1 MLHDNNMLQDNHAIN
16 AAGHLTVAGVDTVA
30 LAEEYGT
37 PLYVMDEAR
46 LRRNM
51 RRYADTMSKYF
62 PEGSMP
68 LMASKALSF
77 REIYRIADDE
87 GIGADVVSA
96 GELYTALSAGFPA
109 SKLYFHGSA
118 KTLAEIRMGVEAGI
132 ACFVVDNFEE
142 LHRISRVAGEHGV
155 IQNVLLRITPG
166 IDPHTYEAVN
176 TGRVDSKFGV
186 AIETGQA
193 FEITQEALETPNVR
207 LIGFH
212 CHIGSQIFEAAPFL
226 DAVDIMTQYMADI
239 RDRLGYAAEVLNLGG
254 GIAVPYVFRDPE
266 VDLDACIRDICEHL
280 TERCKA
286 LSLPMPKVLMEPGR
300 SIVADAGITLYTV
313 QNIKVIPGYKKY
325 VAVDGGMTDNPRY
338 ALYGAEHTALVAN
351 KAAEPQDEI
360 VTIAGRCCESDALI
374 GENMALQKAEVD
386 DTIAVLVT
394 GAYNYSMASNYN
406 RVPRSAVVMLKDGK
420 ARVAVRRE
428 TLEDVIAYDL

>member
-1 MLHDNNMLQDNHAIN
+1 MLQDNHSIN
-16 AAGHLTVAGVDTVA
+16 DAGHLTVAGVDTVA

-46 LRRNM
+46 LRQNM
-51 RRYADTMSKYF
+51 RRYGDIMAKYF

-77 REIYRIADDE
+77 KEIYRIADSE

-96 GELYTALSAGFPA
+96 GELYTALAAGFPA
-109 SKLYFHGSA
+109 KKLYFHGSA
-118 KTLAEIRMGVEAGI
+118 KTMKEIRMGVEAGI
-132 ACFVVDNFEE
+132 GCFVVDNFGE
-142 LHRISRVAGEHGV
+142 LARISQVAGELGV
-155 IQNVLLRITPG
+155 TQHILLRITPG

-193 FEITQEALETPNVR
+193 FEITQKALETPNVA
-207 LIGFH
+207 LDGFH
-212 CHIGSQIFEAAPFL
+212 CHIGSQIFEAEPFMK
-226 DAVDIMTQYMADI
+226 AVDIMTWYIADI
-239 RDRLGYAAEVLNLGG
+239 RDRLGYTASVLNLGG
-254 GIAVPYVFRDPE
+254 GIAVPYVYRDPKI
-266 VDLDACIRDICEHL
+266 DLDAYIRKICEHL
-280 TERCKA
+280 KERCEA
-286 LSLPMPKVLMEPGR
+286 LDLPVPVVLMEPGR
-300 SIVADAGITLYTV
+300 STVADAGITLYTV
-313 QNIKVIPGYKKY
+313 QNIKTIPGYKEY

-338 ALYGAEHTALVAN
+338 ALYGAEHTAIVAN
-351 KAAEPQDEI
+351 KASEPADQV

-386 DTIAVLVT
+386 DIVAVLVT

-406 RVPRSAVVMLKDGK
+406 RVPRPPVVMLRDGE
-420 ARVAVRRE
+420 ARVVVRRE
-428 TLEDVIAYDL
+428 TLEDVASYDL

>member
-1 MLHDNNMLQDNHAIN
+1 MTQMLQDNHGVN

-30 LAEEYGT
+30 LAEKYGT

-51 RRYADTMSKYF
+51 RRYLETMARYF
-62 PEGSMP
+62 PAGSLP

-77 REIYRIADDE
+77 REIYRIADSE

-96 GELYTALSAGFPA
+96 GELYTALRAGFPA
-109 SKLYFHGSA
+109 DRLYFHGSA
-118 KTLAEIRMGVEAGI
+118 KTEREIRMGVEAGV

-142 LHRISRVAGEHGV
+142 LSRISRIAGEKGV
-155 IQNVLLRITPG
+155 VQGILLRLTPG

-193 FEITQEALETPNVR
+193 FEITRQALETPHVR
-207 LIGFH
+207 LMGFH
-212 CHIGSQIFEAAPFL
+212 CHIGSQIFEADPFL
-226 DAVDIMTQYMADI
+226 DAVDIMTAYMADI
-239 RDRLGYAAEVLNLGG
+239 RDRLGFTARVLNLGG

-266 VDLDACIRDICEHL
+266 VDLDGCIRAICAHL
-280 TERCKA
+280 RDRCDT
-286 LSLPMPKVLMEPGR
+286 LGLPVPRVLMEPGR
-300 SIVADAGITLYTV
+300 SIAADAGVTLYTV

-338 ALYGAEHTALVAN
+338 ALYGAEHTAVVAN
-351 KAAEPQDEI
+351 RASRPADQI

-374 GENMALQKAEVD
+374 GENMALQEAEVGD
-386 DTIAVLVT
+386 IIAVLVT

-406 RVPRSAVVMLKDGK
+406 RVPRPPVVMLRDGEP
-420 ARVAVRRE
+420 RLVVRRE
-428 TLEDVIAYDL
+428 TLEDVVALDL

>member
-1 MLHDNNMLQDNHAIN
+1 MLLQENHAVN
-16 AAGHLTVAGVDTVA
+16 AAGHLTVAGADTVE
-30 LAEEYGT
+30 LAKEYGT
-37 PLYVMDEAR
+37 PLYVMDEAV

-51 RRYADTMSKYF
+51 RRYADTMAKYF
-62 PEGSMP
+62 PAGSMP
-68 LMASKALSF
+68 LMASKALSIK
-77 REIYRIADDE
+77 ELYRIADDE

-109 SKLYFHGSA
+109 EKLYFHGSA
-118 KTLAEIRMGVEAGI
+118 KTMREIRMGVEAGI
-132 ACFVVDNFEE
+132 ACFIVDNFEE
-142 LHRISRVAGEHGV
+142 LHRISRVAGELGV
-155 IQNVLLRITPG
+155 TQGIMLRITPG

-193 FEITQEALETPNVR
+193 FDITKEALETPNTR
-207 LIGFH
+207 LLGFH
-212 CHIGSQIFEAAPFL
+212 CHIGSQIFEAKPFL
-226 DAVDIMTQYMADI
+226 DAVDIMTQYIADV
-239 RDRLGYAAEVLNLGG
+239 RDRLGYTAEVLNLGG
-254 GIAVPYVFRDPE
+254 GIAVPYVFRDP
-266 VDLDACIRDICEHL
+266 VIDLDAYIRDICEHL
-280 TERCKA
+280 AERCRA
-286 LSLPMPKVLMEPGR
+286 LGLPVPRVLMEPGR

-351 KAAEPQDEI
+351 KASEPADEI

-386 DTIAVLVT
+386 DIVAVLVT

-406 RVPRSAVVMLKDGK
+406 RVPRSPVVMLKDGQ
-420 ARVAVRRE
+420 ARVVVRRE
-428 TLEDVIAYDL
+428 TLEDVVAYDV

>member
-1 MLHDNNMLQDNHAIN
+1 MLQDNFSVN
-16 AAGHLTVAGVDTVA
+16 AAGHLAVDGVDTIA

-46 LRRNM
+46 LRANM
-51 RRYADTMSKYF
+51 RRYADTIAKYF

-68 LMASKALSF
+68 LLASKSLSF
-77 REIYRIADDE
+77 KEIYRVADSE

-109 SKLYFHGSA
+109 DKLYFHGSA
-118 KTLAEIRMGVEAGI
+118 KTLREIRMGVEAGI
-132 ACFVVDNFEE
+132 ACFIVDNFEE
-142 LHRISRVAGEHGV
+142 LHRISRVAGELGV
-155 IQNVLLRITPG
+155 TQSILLRITPG

-193 FEITQEALETPNVR
+193 FEITEEALRTPHVR
-207 LIGFH
+207 LTGFH
-212 CHIGSQIFEAAPFL
+212 CHIGSQIFEATPFL
-226 DAVDIMTQYMADI
+226 DAVDIMTRYIADI
-239 RDRLGYAAEVLNLGG
+239 RDRLGYTAEVLNLGG
-254 GIAVPYVFRDPE
+254 GIAVPYVFRDP
-266 VDLDACIRDICEHL
+266 VIDLDAYIRDICEHL
-280 TERCKA
+280 TERCRA
-286 LSLPMPKVLMEPGR
+286 LDLPVPKVLMEPGR

-338 ALYGAEHTALVAN
+338 ALYRAEHSAVVAN
-351 KAAEPQDEI
+351 RAGDPADEI

-374 GENMALQKAEVD
+374 GENMPLQHAKVD
-386 DTIAVLVT
+386 DIIAVLVT

-406 RVPRSAVVMLKDGK
+406 RVPRPPVVMLRDGK
-420 ARVAVRRE
+420 ARLVVRRE
-428 TLEDVIAYDL
+428 TLDDVVSLDV

>member
-1 MLHDNNMLQDNHAIN
+1 MLQDNFSVN
-16 AAGHLTVAGVDTVA
+16 AAGHLAVDGVDTIA

-46 LRRNM
+46 LRANM
-51 RRYADTMSKYF
+51 RRYADTIAKYF

-68 LMASKALSF
+68 LLASKSLSF
-77 REIYRIADDE
+77 KEIYRVADSE

-109 SKLYFHGSA
+109 DKLYFHGSA
-118 KTLAEIRMGVEAGI
+118 KTLREIRMGVEAGI
-132 ACFVVDNFEE
+132 ACFIVDNFEE
-142 LHRISRVAGEHGV
+142 LHRISRVAGELGV
-155 IQNVLLRITPG
+155 TQSILLRITPG

-193 FEITQEALETPNVR
+193 FEITEEALRTPHVR
-207 LIGFH
+207 LTGFH
-212 CHIGSQIFEAAPFL
+212 CHIGSQIFEATPFL
-226 DAVDIMTQYMADI
+226 DAVDIMTRYIADI
-239 RDRLGYAAEVLNLGG
+239 RDRLGYTAEVLNLGG
-254 GIAVPYVFRDPE
+254 GIAVPYVFRDP
-266 VDLDACIRDICEHL
+266 VIDLDAYIRDICEHL
-280 TERCKA
+280 TERCRA
-286 LSLPMPKVLMEPGR
+286 LDLPVPKVLMEPGR

-338 ALYGAEHTALVAN
+338 ALYRAEHSAVVAN
-351 KAAEPQDEI
+351 RAGDPADEI

-374 GENMALQKAEVD
+374 GENMPLQHAKVD
-386 DTIAVLVT
+386 DIIAVLVT

-406 RVPRSAVVMLKDGK
+406 RVPRPPVVMLRDGK
-420 ARVAVRRE
+420 ARLGVRRE
-428 TLEDVIAYDL
+428 TLDDVVSLDV